1 MKECLCL
8 SLFLHLHF
16 SNFLSFCF
24 ELVLLFVPSI
34 VCTTI
39 SSSRLIIINLD
50 GSSAVVYCCT
60 SINVLCM
67 FFHSGTSVSMLF
79 MATQWCTDKLLL
91 FCFVVLCFCQTTEL
105 WRWICLNNCLSDF
118 SPPPPAAAP
127 NLFVFISALLLQAPL
142 IGISCGRSAVPSL
155 PSSNLLS
162 RGWFTS
168 LFCCD
173 QMSSSSKTR
182 NIGFEHQ
189 IVVD

>member
-1 MKECLCL
+1 MFQCLMVLMKECLCL

-79 MATQWCTDKLLL
+79 MATQWCADKLLL
-91 FCFVVLCFCQTTEL
+91 FCFVLFCYVFARLQNCGAEFV
-105 WRWICLNNCLSDF
+105 WIIVCLIF
-118 SPPPPAAAP
+118 P
-127 NLFVFISALLLQAPL
+127 LLLLLLLL
-142 IGISCGRSAVPSL
+142 IY
-155 PSSNLLS
+155 
-162 RGWFTS
+162 
-168 LFCCD
+168 LFLYLHCFY
-173 QMSSSSKTR
+173 K
-182 NIGFEHQ
+182 HH
-189 IVVD
+189 